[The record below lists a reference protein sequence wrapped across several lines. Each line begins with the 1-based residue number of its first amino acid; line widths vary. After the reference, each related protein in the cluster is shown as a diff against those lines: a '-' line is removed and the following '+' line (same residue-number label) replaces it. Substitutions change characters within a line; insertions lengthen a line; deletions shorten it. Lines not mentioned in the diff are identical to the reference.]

1 MDHFLPLLPH
11 YLNPFCPIEKSP
23 FLMVVLKNVSLGF
36 ILQEIFQRLFEHFG
50 PQGWWPA
57 ETPFEVFVGA
67 ILTQNTAWKNVQK
80 AIENLKAQGALDPF
94 VIASL
99 SEEKLQELVR
109 PAGFFKQ
116 KAKRLKEASLFLIRE
131 FSGSIDR
138 MKELPL
144 EELRPK
150 LLSINGIGPETC
162 DSILLYAC
170 DKAIFVVDAYTK
182 RVLSRHGLAEE
193 KSDYHRLQRLFMETL
208 PHDVEL
214 FKEYHALLVALG
226 KNYCR
231 PIPKCEMCPL
241 KGIAKDEGSYRQE
254 GEKACG

>member
-1 MDHFLPLLPH
+1 
-11 YLNPFCPIEKSP
+11 
-23 FLMVVLKNVSLGF
+23 
-36 ILQEIFQRLFEHFG
+36 
-50 PQGWWPA
+50 
-57 ETPFEVFVGA
+57 
-67 ILTQNTAWKNVQK
+67 LTQNTAWKNVQK
-80 AIENLKAQGALDPF
+80 AIENLKAQKTLDPF

-99 SEEKLQELVR
+99 SEEKLEKLIR

-131 FSGSIDR
+131 FSGSMDR

-144 EELRPK
+144 EELRSK

-182 RVLSRHGLAEE
+182 RILSRHALVEE
-193 KSDYHRLQRLFMETL
+193 KSTYYSLQRLFMDAL

-214 FKEYHALLVALG
+214 FKEYHALLVVLG
-226 KNYCR
+226 KSYCR
-231 PIPKCEMCPL
+231 PLPKCEICPL
-241 KGIAKDEGSYRQE
+241 RGIGEYEKPYREE
-254 GEKACG
+254 GEKACR

>member
-1 MDHFLPLLPH
+1 
-11 YLNPFCPIEKSP
+11 
-23 FLMVVLKNVSLGF
+23 MVVLKSVNLKP
-36 ILQEIFQRLFEHFG
+36 ILEEIFQRLFERFG

-57 ETPFEVFVGA
+57 ESPFEVFVGA
-67 ILTQNTAWKNVQK
+67 ILTQNTAWKNVEK
-80 AIENLKAQGALDPF
+80 AIENLKKCGALDPF

-99 SEEKLQELVR
+99 SEEKLQELIK

-138 MKELPL
+138 MKEVPL

-170 DKAIFVVDAYTK
+170 DKAIFVVDAYT
-182 RVLSRHGLAEE
+182 RRILSRHGLVEE
-193 KSDYHRLQRLFMETL
+193 KANYHHLQRLFMDAL
-208 PHDVEL
+208 PHDVEV

-231 PIPKCEMCPL
+231 PIPKCESCPL
-241 KGIAKDEGSYRQE
+241 KGLKKDEEPYRE
-254 GEKACG
+254 KSEKACG